1 MFSVVM
7 DRAAFGGAINLFV
20 GIEIRFEPVAA
31 NGTLLFSDQH
41 FIQFACVTFIKTAP
55 ATVGTKFACG
65 EKVIRQIDVKS
76 LSAVIAI
83 LNHNYT
89 SKNVFNAFAFF
100 SAFGVIPTG

>member
-7 DRAAFGGAINLFV
+7 DSAAFGGAINLLS
-20 GIEIRFEPVAA
+20 IMRSRLRLEPLPA

-41 FIQFACVTFIKTAP
+41 FIQFAGVTFIKTAL
-55 ATVGTKFACG
+55 ATVGTKFAGG
-65 EKVIRQIDVKS
+65 EKVVRQIDVKS

-100 SAFGVIPTG
+100 